1 MTSGIGPPG
10 GSPIP
15 DGIGGQVG
23 HSSHSEPSP
32 SGSTG
37 PPGNETAATVPP
49 DPLASRIAESV
60 ERWRRRLLDL
70 TRRNRALNFKMTK
83 VSTLAIV
90 GEEPAEVFRQMW
102 GQEASMKFQ
111 AARSAEEAKTEPG
124 EPSAR
129 ADEDDW
135 VDAEDEQ
142 GVQSSAAE
150 ARPYDPDQLDST
162 RTDRVLEVAATPE
175 QLDRSL
181 RRIDEQARLTVEEQ
195 GVNTLFLALGML
207 HYRESADSEETFR
220 APLILLPVELKRKS
234 ARTGFTIVATDD
246 DPLVNPALI
255 EYLRHTF
262 GISLPDLPANED
274 GAGSAEIQP
283 WFLAVA
289 EAVAGL
295 AGWAV
300 KSEIFLGLFSFQKF
314 VMYKDLEA
322 HARAFVAHRLI
333 RQLVGRSGG
342 VEIGLPDGVRAI
354 DLDSEFPPEA
364 TAQVVDADSSQL
376 RAIVAVNRGHDLV
389 LEGPPG
395 TGKSQTITNLIAQ
408 ALSDGKT
415 VLFVSEKMAAL
426 EVVYRR
432 LVQAGLG
439 EFCLE
444 LHSTKANK
452 RAVMQN
458 LATSLD
464 ASLQRPAVPEL
475 SAQRLAVVRDELTQ
489 YVKAVH
495 TPFGALAMAPYR
507 AYGELARVL
516 DAPKVPWARSV
527 EAITRDQLEQ
537 SEHQLKDFVEA
548 GRAIGDPSKH
558 PWRDT
563 KRTFYAESDL
573 DSARRLLVLL
583 RTRIAECQS
592 LATQVQAAFGF
603 GPIQSAADVGRA
615 CEVARVLERSPGA
628 PVAVLS
634 SEEWDTPRS
643 DAVALIAL
651 GRKFVELRDEVFKH
665 FSHAVLSS
673 DHASDIEF
681 MEDKLRRRFTM
692 TAWMD
697 GRFRAIRKRWR
708 AYRLPG
714 YQPKLLDQAKDMRVA
729 QQLRGVR
736 SDLGARGG
744 MARAMFGPLWRGEES
759 DWVELD
765 RYVEWVVEFR
775 RVFREHGLG
784 PRTIEVASSRAPD
797 VSSIEALRVA
807 SAGALG
813 VLAEVR
819 GLVEWPTDYLDGG
832 TFSDIDQRAAAMSD
846 STSLAPRWATFE
858 VARSKAAGGVAG
870 EVLSVAMSGEVA
882 STDLPA
888 AFRRAFYQ
896 RWLSDV
902 MQGRDS
908 LRSFHT
914 ATHENRVA
922 EFRELDEA
930 VLRAN
935 QALLVARRRE
945 LLQTKL
951 RAAEL
956 GPAMGFLR
964 RQMARQRGLSPLRR
978 TMQEADPAIRAIKPC
993 FLMSPLSV
1001 AQLLP
1006 GSEPTFDLVVFDE
1019 ASQLPPEDAVGAI
1032 VRGRQ
1037 LVVVGDPKQL
1047 PPTNFFSSMLG
1058 QSVAHD
1064 EDGTP
1069 IYEDGES
1076 VLEEFMGAGV
1086 PMSRL
1091 RWHYRSVHES
1101 LITFSNLSF
1110 YEADLHTFPSV
1121 ETDSDL
1127 IGLQFVYVPDGIY
1140 EGKGLNRAEARRV
1153 ADAVVEHAK
1162 RHPDLTLGV
1171 GTFNLRQQIAIQ
1183 DELES
1188 RRRADPDIETFFSRS
1203 VKEPFFVKNLENV
1216 QGDERDVIFISVT
1229 YAKGPDGRLRYN
1241 FGPLNSAN
1249 GWRRLNVL
1257 TTRARRRMRVFA
1269 SIRGDEIRP
1278 TATGSDGPRL
1288 LRDFLVYAEHGRL
1301 DSPMVSAGASAESPF
1316 ERDVYAELSRHGLQL
1331 EPQVGA
1337 SGYRIDFGVRDEAVL
1352 GRFICGIECDGAAYH
1367 ASETARDRDR
1377 LRQDVLEAR
1386 GWTILRVW
1394 STDWFKDRQG
1404 QVSRLLGLVS
1414 QARDRVLEEERAE
1427 AAARTLAQEEQAR
1440 ATQRTAESASRT
1452 VEISGTEPA
1461 GERARPVTTEAQP
1474 YRLADVA
1481 GRHSSEEILDADVSR
1496 LVNAAKE
1503 IASIEAPLH
1512 VTDLTGRIGDMWGVG
1527 RVGSRIA
1534 AKVMQGIQMAARRG
1548 AIELRG
1554 EFVWVPGHGCTVRS
1568 RSGTGISAERIAPE
1582 EYQEA
1587 TVQALRG
1594 AGVLPRDELIA
1605 AVRSLLGFSR
1615 TGPVLEDCIGRAVG
1629 TLLTAGR
1636 LGEGSGGITF
1646 RE

>member
-1 MTSGIGPPG
+1 
-10 GSPIP
+10 
-15 DGIGGQVG
+15 
-23 HSSHSEPSP
+23 
-32 SGSTG
+32 
-37 PPGNETAATVPP
+37 
-49 DPLASRIAESV
+49 
-60 ERWRRRLLDL
+60 
-70 TRRNRALNFKMTK
+70 MTK

-90 GEEPAEVFRQMW
+90 GEEPAEVFRQLW
-102 GQEASMKFQ
+102 GQEISMKFR
-111 AARSAEEAKTEPG
+111 AARSAEDADKKAGEPPSAKT
-124 EPSAR
+124 
-129 ADEDDW
+129 DEDDW
-135 VDAEDEQ
+135 IDAEDEQ
-142 GVQSSAAE
+142 VQQPSASE
-150 ARPYDPDQLDST
+150 PRPYDPDQLDST
-162 RTDRVLEVAATPE
+162 RTDQVLEVAATLE

-220 APLILLPVELKRKS
+220 APLILLPVQLRRKS
-234 ARTGFTIVATDD
+234 ARTGFTVAVTDD
-246 DPLVNPALI
+246 DPLVNPALV
-255 EYLRHTF
+255 EYLRLTF

-274 GAGSAEIQP
+274 GAGSVEIQP
-283 WFLAVA
+283 WFLTVT
-289 EAVAGL
+289 EAVAGR

-300 KSEIFLGLFSFQKF
+300 KSEIFLGLFSFHKF

-322 HARAFVAHRLI
+322 HAQAFVAHRLV
-333 RQLVGRSGG
+333 RQLVSRSGAA
-342 VEIGLPDGVRAI
+342 EIGLPDSIRRI
-354 DLDSEFPPEA
+354 DLDTEFPPET

-376 RAIVAVNRGHDLV
+376 RAMVAVSRGHDLV

-426 EVVYRR
+426 EVVHRR

-458 LATSLD
+458 LAASLD
-464 ASLQRPAVPEL
+464 ASLQRPAVPEM
-475 SAQRLAVVRDELTQ
+475 SSQRLAAVRDELTQ

-495 TPFGALAMAPYR
+495 TPFGALSLAPYR

-516 DAPKVPWARSV
+516 EAPKVAWARPV
-527 EAITRDQLEQ
+527 ESITREQLEQ

-563 KRTFYAESDL
+563 KRTFYSESDL
-573 DSARRLLVLL
+573 DSVRHLLLLL

-592 LATQVQAAFGF
+592 LAAEVQAAFGF
-603 GPIQSAADVGRA
+603 GSIQAPAEVDGA
-615 CEVARVLERSPGA
+615 CEVARVLARSPGA

-634 SEEWDTPRS
+634 SEGWDTPR
-643 DAVALIAL
+643 DDVLALVAL
-651 GRKFVELRDEVFKH
+651 GRRSVELRDEVLKH
-665 FSHAVLSS
+665 FSHSVLAS
-673 DHASDIEF
+673 DHTSDIEYV
-681 MEDKLRRRFTM
+681 EDKLRRRFKM
-692 TAWMD
+692 TAWVD
-697 GRFRAIRKRWR
+697 GRFRAVRKRWR
-708 AYRLPG
+708 AYRLPH
-714 YQPKLLDQAKDMRVA
+714 YERKLLDQAKDMRVA

-759 DWVELD
+759 DWAELD
-765 RYVEWVVEFR
+765 GYVEWVVEFR
-775 RVFREHGLG
+775 RAFRGHGLG
-784 PRTIEVASSRAPD
+784 ARAIEVASCRTPD
-797 VSSIEALRVA
+797 VSRIEALRSA
-807 SAGALG
+807 SESVLG
-813 VLAEVR
+813 VLAELR
-819 GLVEWPTDYLDGG
+819 SIVEWPADYLGG
-832 TFSDIDQRAAAMSD
+832 GATFSDIDQRIAAMSD
-846 STSLAPRWATFE
+846 SIGLAPRWATFE
-858 VARSKAAGGVAG
+858 TARSKAAGGVAG
-870 EVLSVAMSGEVA
+870 DVLNAAMSGEVA
-882 STDLPA
+882 SIDLPA

-896 RWLSDV
+896 RWLGEV
-902 MQGRDS
+902 MHGRDS

-914 ATHENRVA
+914 STHENRVA

-945 LLQTKL
+945 VLQTKL
-951 RAAEL
+951 RAPEL

-1032 VRGRQ
+1032 VRGKQ

-1101 LITFSNLSF
+1101 LITFSNVSF
-1110 YEADLHTFPSV
+1110 YEGDLHTFPSV

-1188 RRRADPDIETFFSRS
+1188 RRRADPDIEAFFSRS

-1229 YAKGPDGRLRYN
+1229 YAKGLDGRLRYN

-1269 SIRGDEIRP
+1269 SIKGDEIRP

-1288 LRDFLVYAEHGRL
+1288 LRDFLVYAERGRL
-1301 DSPMVSAGASAESPF
+1301 DRPMLRIRHKISVPDDEGRAARVSHEWWQS
-1316 ERDVYAELSRHGLQL
+1316 
-1331 EPQVGA
+1331 
-1337 SGYRIDFGVRDEAVL
+1337 
-1352 GRFICGIECDGAAYH
+1352 GRFD
-1367 ASETARDRDR
+1367 D
-1377 LRQDVLEAR
+1377 
-1386 GWTILRVW
+1386 
-1394 STDWFKDRQG
+1394 
-1404 QVSRLLGLVS
+1404 
-1414 QARDRVLEEERAE
+1414 
-1427 AAARTLAQEEQAR
+1427 
-1440 ATQRTAESASRT
+1440 
-1452 VEISGTEPA
+1452 
-1461 GERARPVTTEAQP
+1461 
-1474 YRLADVA
+1474 
-1481 GRHSSEEILDADVSR
+1481 
-1496 LVNAAKE
+1496 
-1503 IASIEAPLH
+1503 
-1512 VTDLTGRIGDMWGVG
+1512 
-1527 RVGSRIA
+1527 
-1534 AKVMQGIQMAARRG
+1534 
-1548 AIELRG
+1548 
-1554 EFVWVPGHGCTVRS
+1554 
-1568 RSGTGISAERIAPE
+1568 
-1582 EYQEA
+1582 
-1587 TVQALRG
+1587 
-1594 AGVLPRDELIA
+1594 
-1605 AVRSLLGFSR
+1605 
-1615 TGPVLEDCIGRAVG
+1615 
-1629 TLLTAGR
+1629 
-1636 LGEGSGGITF
+1636 GSG
-1646 RE
+1646 